1 MKNPEFTIVTD
12 SLSPEMAKKGFRTTD
27 AMTKSTF
34 GIKDAEKM
42 GFSCDSASLKKLFD
56 SDPTYKEA
64 VEIWAKDAGFNLGD
78 ANIDA
83 LGQFF
88 LYFNEQEI
96 NRLYTGRSAV
106 QTFGVKTVGDWL
118 TEKIVF
124 KLRELSGGTSLYDD
138 WSRAPLASYN
148 YGWDTRDTLRL
159 EWGLEV
165 TKLEE
170 AVAGVMRRNAYK
182 DKKDAIVLTQDIWTN
197 AFFYYGSSISD
208 KKLYGVLNEVNA
220 PTATNLPINPADPT
234 LTVDSM
240 ISALRVVK
248 QNLATSLK
256 GNGDINSLPIVL
268 ACPISWQTAFTV
280 PNAYN
285 GYTAMSWLNDNWKN
299 VELRFNAE
307 LETAS
312 SGDPCMIVF
321 AKNVPGVGMDSIN
334 LFQTSKLRLVGA
346 IPTLKGR
353 EESYSASV
361 AGALIACPFAVAKY
375 VAAE

>member
-1 MKNPEFTIVTD
+1 MKNHEFTIVTD
-12 SLSPEMAKKGFRTTD
+12 SLSADMAKKGFHTTD
-27 AMTKSTF
+27 AMAKSTF
-34 GIKDAEKM
+34 GVKDAEKM

-64 VEIWAKDAGFNLGD
+64 IEIWAKDSGFNLGD

-138 WSRAPLASYN
+138 WSRATLASYN

-197 AFFYYGSSISD
+197 AFFYYGSSIAD

-220 PTATNLPINPADPT
+220 PTSTNLPIDPADASI
-234 LTVDSM
+234 TVDGM

-248 QNLATSLK
+248 QNLATSLR
-256 GNGDINSLPIVL
+256 GNGDINSLPVVL

-280 PNAYN
+280 PNSYN
-285 GYTAMSWLNDNWKN
+285 GYTAMSWLKDNWPN
-299 VELRFNAE
+299 AEVRFNAE

-312 SGDPCMIVF
+312 SGEPCMIVF
-321 AKNVPGVGMDSIN
+321 AKSVPGVGMDSIN

-353 EESYSASV
+353 EESYSSSV

-375 VAAE
+375 VAA